1 MAEKESTNPLFS
13 NPLEAYPGLTV
24 ADLNQY
30 LPTLQKTDDIEMT
43 LDTMHDG
50 VFLTDGL
57 EGLRKLPAAS
67 IDIITVS
74 YTHLTLPTKA

>member
-30 LPTLQKTDDIEMT
+30 LPALQKTDDIE
-43 LDTMHDG
+43 
-50 VFLTDGL
+50 
-57 EGLRKLPAAS
+57 
-67 IDIITVS
+67 TVS

>member
-13 NPLEAYPGLTV
+13 KPLESYPGLTV

-30 LPTLQKTDDIEMT
+30 LPALQKTDDIEMT

-67 IDIITVS
+67 ICLL
-74 YTHLTLPTKA
+74 YTSDAADE

>member
-1 MAEKESTNPLFS
+1 MAKKESTNPIFS

-30 LPTLQKTDDIEMT
+30 LPALQKTDDIEMT
-43 LDTMHDG
+43 LDTM
-50 VFLTDGL
+50 
-57 EGLRKLPAAS
+57 P
-67 IDIITVS
+67 VS